1 MKRYIALVLVCTLAL
16 AALPAFAEEV
26 PSVAGDWYA
35 RVDGIPYQL
44 TLDPGGAYTFTD
56 PRTEPETGA
65 WEFRDG
71 YIFLNGSAEPV
82 LYTLEDVLCLG
93 STSVFFTREKP
104 EGYTPAELMDG
115 VPLTM
120 FAGYWK
126 SAYADL
132 NGVVLPAAAMGD
144 AADLYIDGHSAIL
157 GGPVLGDTQVKLE
170 FRDGVLS
177 CESDGLSAS
186 ILYQRDGYLRLTV
199 TFNGGDSRTWYMASG
214 DSPFLD
220 GKSEEAP

>member
-1 MKRYIALVLVCTLAL
+1 MADR
-16 AALPAFAEEV
+16 
-26 PSVAGDWYA
+26 
-35 RVDGIPYQL
+35 
-44 TLDPGGAYTFTD
+44 
-56 PRTEPETGA
+56 
-65 WEFRDG
+65 
-71 YIFLNGSAEPV
+71 LNG
-82 LYTLEDVLCLG
+82 
-93 STSVFFTREKP
+93 K
-104 EGYTPAELMDG
+104 
-115 VPLTM
+115 
-120 FAGYWK
+120 
-126 SAYADL
+126 YALDTEF
-132 NGVVLPAAAMGD
+132 
-144 AADLYIDGHSAIL
+144 ADLYIDGHSAIL